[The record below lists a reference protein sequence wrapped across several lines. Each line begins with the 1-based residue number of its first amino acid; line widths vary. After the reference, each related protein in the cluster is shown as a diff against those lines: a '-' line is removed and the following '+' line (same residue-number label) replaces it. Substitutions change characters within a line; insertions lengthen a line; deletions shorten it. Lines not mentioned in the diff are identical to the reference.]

1 MSPSQASAQSI
12 DAFKAHFKRAREAK
26 PVLVILSIG
35 TNFNPAIPG
44 ASNPSICTNF
54 NPTISG
60 APNPPGKNRVKVE
73 FAHGP
78 HNLYLSIA
86 VEIVLQGNLL
96 YSVIIGTLK

>member
-1 MSPSQASAQSI
+1 MQANWR
-12 DAFKAHFKRAREAK
+12 D
-26 PVLVILSIG
+26 V
-35 TNFNPAIPG
+35 
-44 ASNPSICTNF
+44 SICTNF
-54 NPTISG
+54 NPTIPG

-96 YSVIIGTLK
+96 YSVIIGDTKIGVALSPI

>member
-1 MSPSQASAQSI
+1 MQAI
-12 DAFKAHFKRAREAK
+12 WRD
-26 PVLVILSIG
+26 V
-35 TNFNPAIPG
+35 
-44 ASNPSICTNF
+44 SICTNF
-54 NPTISG
+54 NPTIPG

-96 YSVIIGTLK
+96 YSVIIGDTKIGVVLSPI

>member
-1 MSPSQASAQSI
+1 MQI
-12 DAFKAHFKRAREAK
+12 Y
-26 PVLVILSIG
+26 I
-35 TNFNPAIPG
+35 
-44 ASNPSICTNF
+44 F
-54 NPTISG
+54 NPTIPG

-96 YSVIIGTLK
+96 YSMIIGDTKIGVVLSVITNLIVTSQKLPNP

>member
-1 MSPSQASAQSI
+1 MAYILHRRLSGNRGLKSTLL
-12 DAFKAHFKRAREAK
+12 HGEAK

-54 NPTISG
+54 NPTIPG

-96 YSVIIGTLK
+96 YSVIIVTLK

>member
-1 MSPSQASAQSI
+1 MQI
-12 DAFKAHFKRAREAK
+12 Y
-26 PVLVILSIG
+26 I
-35 TNFNPAIPG
+35 
-44 ASNPSICTNF
+44 F
-54 NPTISG
+54 NPTIPG

-96 YSVIIGTLK
+96 YSVIIGDTKIGVCLITDLIITHL

>member
-1 MSPSQASAQSI
+1 MQI
-12 DAFKAHFKRAREAK
+12 Y
-26 PVLVILSIG
+26 I
-35 TNFNPAIPG
+35 
-44 ASNPSICTNF
+44 F
-54 NPTISG
+54 NPTIPG

-96 YSVIIGTLK
+96 YSVVIGDTKIGVVLSPIEFSPTSKISVDLSPI

>member
-1 MSPSQASAQSI
+1 MQANWR
-12 DAFKAHFKRAREAK
+12 D
-26 PVLVILSIG
+26 V
-35 TNFNPAIPG
+35 
-44 ASNPSICTNF
+44 SICTNF
-54 NPTISG
+54 NPTIPG

-96 YSVIIGTLK
+96 YSVIIGDTKTGVFLSPI